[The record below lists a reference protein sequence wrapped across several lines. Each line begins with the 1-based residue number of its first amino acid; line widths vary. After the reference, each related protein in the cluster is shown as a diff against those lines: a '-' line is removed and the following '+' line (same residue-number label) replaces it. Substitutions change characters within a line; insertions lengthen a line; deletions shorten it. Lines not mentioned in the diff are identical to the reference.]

1 MRIVHISD
9 LHITTGS
16 EFKRPTFDAGIQAIN
31 KMEPPPELIFISG
44 DITWEGILPEYEM
57 AGELLKGFKFPVMLV
72 PGNHDSRHIG
82 YKLFAEFF
90 GGLEFYKD
98 LDGIGLLGLDS
109 SEPDL
114 DQGHVGRKKYLLIE
128 ENLGHSKKLKIMG
141 FHHHLVPVPNAG
153 RDRNILNDGGEVLD
167 LVLSCDVSLVL
178 MGHRHVPFA
187 VRVHNTLM
195 VNTGTFSSSRTRAH
209 FGNSFNIID
218 IDGSAIMVTSFDIEE
233 QKQTLMVKFDRE
245 NEIYM
250 NRYYTL

>member
-1 MRIVHISD
+1 MRIVQISD

-16 EFKRPTFDAGIQAIN
+16 EFKRNTFDAGVKAIN
-31 KMEPPPELIFISG
+31 TMDPEPELVFISG
-44 DITWEGILPEYEM
+44 DITWEGILPEFEM
-57 AGELLKGFKFPVMLV
+57 AGELLKGFKCPVMIV

-98 LDGIGLLGLDS
+98 LNDIGLLGLDS

-114 DQGHVGRKKYLLIE
+114 DEGHVGRTKYQWIE
-128 ENLGHSKKLKIMG
+128 ESLGRSKGLKIMG

-153 RDRNILNDGGEVLD
+153 RDRNILNDGGGVLD
-167 LVLSCDVSLVL
+167 LVLSSDVSLVL
-178 MGHRHVPFA
+178 MGHRHVPYA

-195 VNTGTFSSSRTRAH
+195 VNAGTFSSSRTRAH

-218 IDGSAIMVTSFDIEE
+218 LEGHAITVSSYDLGEE
-233 QKQTLMVKFDRE
+233 KQTLMVKFDRE

-250 NRYYTL
+250 NRYYSL

>member
-1 MRIVHISD
+1 MRLVHISD

-16 EFKRPTFDAGIQAIN
+16 EFKKDKFQTGMAIIN
-31 KMEPPPELIFISG
+31 NMDPAPELVFVSG

-57 AGELLKGFKFPVMLV
+57 AAELLKGFKYPVKLV

-90 GGLEFYKD
+90 GGLEFYED
-98 LDGIGLLGLDS
+98 VNGIGLLGLDS

-114 DQGHVGRKKYLLIE
+114 DEGHVGRTKYKWIE
-128 ENLGHSKKLKIMG
+128 ESLNTSKKLKIIG

-153 RDRNILNDGGEVLD
+153 RDRNILNDGGGVLD
-167 LVLSCDVSLVL
+167 IVLSCDVSLVL
-178 MGHRHVPFA
+178 MGHRHVPYA

-218 IDGSAIMVTSFDIEE
+218 VEEDAIMITSFDIGDE
-233 QKQTLMVKFDRE
+233 KQTLMVKFDRE
-245 NEIYM
+245 DGIYM